1 MKDATSAAR
10 PLSLLDVPPS
20 DWRQAAAAAG
30 LPAYRGEQLARWV
43 FERGVFDFAAM
54 TDLPR
59 ELRANLPAMFQLE
72 PPTVDSVFR
81 SVDHSRRYLLR
92 VGGGELVES
101 VTMPYARRT
110 TFCISSQVG
119 CRFACG
125 FCQTGKLKLRRSLTC
140 GEILGQVLRLRT
152 EVGEPSS
159 RLNVVFMGQGEPLDN
174 TAAVLAAVRA
184 MQDPNGLSLGWRR
197 ITVSTVG
204 LVPAILA
211 LAELGEQRPRIAVSL
226 NASTDEVRS
235 ELMPVN
241 RKYPIATL
249 IGALREVRWRNRE
262 KVTCEYVLLS
272 GVNDSDSDARRLG
285 LLLRSLPAKV
295 NLIPWNPI
303 PGMAYQRPSP
313 ERVEQFRRVAR
324 NSGLD
329 ALVRYSRGADIGAA
343 CGQLA
348 TAASAA
354 SDANPESA

>member
-1 MKDATSAAR
+1 MKDAAE
-10 PLSLLDVPPS
+10 PVNLLDLPPS
-20 DWRQAAAAAG
+20 DWRQALAEAG
-30 LPAYRGEQLARWV
+30 LPAYRGEQLAHWV
-43 FERGVFDFAAM
+43 FGRGVFDFGAM
-54 TDLPR
+54 TDLPIG
-59 ELRANLPAMFQLE
+59 LRASLPALFRLE

-92 VGGGELVES
+92 IDAGELVES
-101 VTMPYARRT
+101 VTMPYERRT

-125 FCQTGKLKLRRSLTC
+125 FCQTGKLKLLRSLSS
-140 GEILGQVLRLRT
+140 GEILGQVLRLRA
-152 EVGEPSS
+152 EVQQPSS

-174 TAAVLAAVRA
+174 AAAVFAAVDA

-211 LAELGEQRPRIAVSL
+211 LAKLGARRPRIAVSL
-226 NASTDEVRS
+226 NASTDDVRS
-235 ELMPVN
+235 DLMPVN
-241 RKYPIATL
+241 RKYPIAAL
-249 IGALREVRWRNRE
+249 LGALREVRWRNRE
-262 KVTCEYVLLS
+262 KLTCEYVLLS
-272 GVNDSDSDARRLG
+272 GVNDTDADARRLG
-285 LLLRSLPAKV
+285 GLLGSLPAKV

-329 ALVRYSRGADIGAA
+329 VLVRYSRGVDIGAA

-348 TAASAA
+348 TAAAGSG
-354 SDANPESA
+354 PGR

>member
-1 MKDATSAAR
+1 MKDEAK
-10 PLSLLDVPPS
+10 PLNLLDVPPS
-20 DWRQAAAAAG
+20 DWRQALADAG
-30 LPAYRGEQLARWV
+30 LPAYRGEQLAHWV
-43 FERGVFDFAAM
+43 FGRGVFDFGAM
-54 TDLPR
+54 TDLPI
-59 ELRANLPAMFQLE
+59 ELRARLPAMFQLE
-72 PPTVDSVFR
+72 PPTVASVFR

-92 VGGGELVES
+92 IDAAELVES
-101 VTMPYARRT
+101 VTMPYKRRT

-125 FCQTGKLKLRRSLTC
+125 FCQTGKLKLLRSLSS
-140 GEILGQVLRLRT
+140 GEILGQVLRLRA
-152 EVGEPSS
+152 EVQQPSS

-174 TAAVLAAVRA
+174 AAAVFAAVDS

-211 LAELGEQRPRIAVSL
+211 LAKLGPRRPRIAVSL
-226 NASTDEVRS
+226 NASTDAVRS
-235 ELMPVN
+235 DLMPVN

-272 GVNDSDSDARRLG
+272 GVNDTDADARRLG
-285 LLLRSLPAKV
+285 GLLRNLPAKV

-303 PGMAYQRPSP
+303 PGMSYQRPSP

-329 ALVRYSRGADIGAA
+329 VLVRYSRGADIGAA

-348 TAASAA
+348 TAAAGS
-354 SDANPESA
+354 EL

>member
-1 MKDATSAAR
+1 MNDATR
-10 PLSLLDVPPS
+10 PLPLLDLPPS

-30 LPAYRGEQLARWV
+30 LPAYRGEQLAHWV
-43 FERGVFDFAAM
+43 FDRGVFDYAAM
-54 TDLPR
+54 TDLPSG
-59 ELRANLPAMFQLE
+59 LRADLPTLFELE
-72 PPTVDSVFR
+72 PPAVESVFR

-101 VTMPYARRT
+101 VTMPYQRRT

-119 CRFACG
+119 CRFACE
-125 FCQTGKLKLRRSLTC
+125 FCQTGKLKLRRSLSC
-140 GEILGQVLRLRT
+140 AEILGQVLRLRT

-174 TAAVLAAVRA
+174 LDSVLSAVEA
-184 MQDPNGLSLGWRR
+184 MQDCNGLSLGWRR

-211 LAELGEQRPRIAVSL
+211 LAELGERRPRLAVSL
-226 NASTDEVRS
+226 NASTDDVRS
-235 ELMPVN
+235 ALMPVN
-241 RKYPIATL
+241 RKYPIAAL
-249 IGALREVRWRNRE
+249 ISALREVRWRNRE
-262 KVTCEYVLLS
+262 KVTCEYVLLG
-272 GVNDSDSDARRLG
+272 GVNDSDLDARRLG
-285 LLLRSLPAKV
+285 GLLQSLPAKV

-303 PGMAYQRPSP
+303 PGTAYQRPSP

-329 ALVRYSRGADIGAA
+329 VLVRYSRGADIGAA

-348 TAASAA
+348 TAAA
-354 SDANPESA
+354 STEGESSG